1 MTQIDLSTQDLPTQD
16 LSAQS
21 IHPPEPQSTKS
32 LVLAAMCLALFM
44 TNFDGTTG
52 DVALPQIQKSLG
64 TNMLGVQWFLNAY
77 HLPVASL
84 LLATGR
90 FGDFFG
96 RKKIFLLGLAIF
108 TVSSML
114 CGIAPNLPL
123 LILSRFLQG
132 IGAAALIPLSLTIVP
147 ATFTDEKA
155 RTKAIGIWSA
165 VSAIAMVAG
174 PGLGGLM
181 IDSLSWRSTFFM
193 NVPLGIIT
201 FLLTAKSFQENRQHT
216 SKHLNLP
223 SIALSISSI
232 AFLTYLLTQGGTD
245 VVSAFTMLTLSATCF
260 SFALFCLAE
269 VRSTEP
275 VIPPALRHNRT
286 FLVICMTQML
296 VFFMSGGLFFILS
309 LFLQHVQNYS
319 ATMTGLCFL
328 PMNAAIIVAS
338 FASGWVVARRGW
350 RFPILTGLSMVSV
363 AILTLTQIGTETAYA
378 EILWTLVLAGFGGG
392 LVIPPLAAGAM
403 NSVQTNEEGIASAV
417 SSISVQ
423 FGGILGI
430 GFQGAIFSH
439 RFSADLNQTLISLSI
454 ANNIREGLTTDAM
467 RHFTDAAIA
476 LPNKLTS
483 TAFEAALKQAF
494 ISGLHSTLFVAFG
507 SLMISL
513 GAIAFLIPKK
523 VNSPVKPVHH
533 NPPA

>member
-1 MTQIDLSTQDLPTQD
+1 MTQLDLAASNLPTQ
-16 LSAQS
+16 SA
-21 IHPPEPQSTKS
+21 HPPEPQSIKP

-84 LLATGR
+84 LLATGK

-96 RKKIFLLGLAIF
+96 RKKIFLSGLAIF

-114 CGIAPNLPL
+114 CGIAPTLPL

-132 IGAAALIPLSLTIVP
+132 IGAAALIPLSLTIVT

-201 FLLTAKSFQENRQHT
+201 FWLTAKSFRERRQNT

-232 AFLTYLLTQGGTD
+232 ALLTYLLTQGGAD
-245 VVSAFTMLTLSATCF
+245 VISTTTLFTLSATCF
-260 SFALFCLAE
+260 SFALFGLVE

-275 VIPPALRHNRT
+275 VIPPALRRNRT
-286 FLVICMTQML
+286 FLIICMTQML

-319 ATMTGLCFL
+319 ATLTGLCFL
-328 PMNAAIIVAS
+328 PMNGAIIVAS
-338 FASGWVVARRGW
+338 FASGWVVARMGW

-363 AILTLTQIGTETAYA
+363 AILMLTQIGVETAYA

-403 NSVQTNEEGIASAV
+403 NSVETSEAGIASAV

-430 GFQGAIFSH
+430 GLQGAVFSH
-439 RFSADLNQTLISLSI
+439 GLSTDLNKTLSNLSI
-454 ANNIREGLTTDAM
+454 SDRVREGLSTDAM

-476 LPNKLTS
+476 LPNTLS
-483 TAFEAALKQAF
+483 PAAFESALKQAF

-513 GAIAFLIPKK
+513 SAIAFLIPKK
-523 VNSPVKPVHH
+523 LKPDNNSSD
-533 NPPA
+533 